1 MQFFAYSSSGLPE
14 KRCALNA
21 TGVCAT
27 PLDAIAQSL
36 WLRMIR
42 DDLLEGRTNSKLFLH
57 N

>member
-1 MQFFAYSSSGLPE
+1 VKE
-14 KRCALNA
+14 
-21 TGVCAT
+21 TV

-57 N
+57 NSIFGQLSAYKSHPRMAFLVTD